1 MAAVR
6 ALYPNTTSSSR
17 KGSSRSSQDH
27 MSYRDLTSSDIT
39 QLARILSH
47 APPPFLHHS
56 SPQVT
61 AYKLATKKEL
71 EQIPARLEN
80 AKYFTFRGRFKYVY
94 HYGRG
99 DSGVLCEL
107 HAPLN
112 YYLVRS
118 LFHFVR
124 REINDQI
131 PAFISDL
138 HEAGVLTKKQ
148 MAVFS
153 VLDTVPGMWR
163 SNFTDSFAAVRL
175 DGGLAMSK
183 WRRQEDHCYACM
195 LARLG
200 GDEQVVFALAAG
212 ILGRHRGKGI
222 HIANSKR
229 LLWIESWLSG
239 FENRERMMDDSW
251 ALGKQLKALAT
262 KVRFGKMAARKVSN
276 AQPEAKIRSFRQLAE
291 RDMQRSTATAS
302 TDRTLVNDEDSVS
315 HQQLPGSS
323 DGCSGEEL
331 RRVPSAESTY
341 SQSEGDDEEYDD
353 QIIESYKHRTIYAP
367 AASSTALPGAIP
379 PTSGAAMDAYATWI
393 ENEAYN
399 PSPPRTHQTSESF
412 TERDGSTAPLLRSN
426 TVRASSQATETPKPR
441 RKGAQTQAFSYINAI
456 STDPSC
462 SASSQGPFTDPFTDP
477 LSQQDPR
484 LSTASIGTL
493 ILDGPDEN
501 GRYTSKRSVRHE
513 SEQVSEQSASEARWK
528 DFRRA
533 LRVDGDDE
541 DENGGFGN
549 GDRRESSGTTWSQFV
564 TPRGPD
570 GFF

>member
-1 MAAVR
+1 MAA
-6 ALYPNTTSSSR
+6 
-17 KGSSRSSQDH
+17 
-27 MSYRDLTSSDIT
+27 
-39 QLARILSH
+39 LARILSH

-61 AYKLATKKEL
+61 AYKRATKKEL

-138 HEAGVLTKKQ
+138 HEAGVLTKEQ

-239 FENRERMMDDSW
+239 FENRERMMGDSW

-262 KVRFGKMAARKVSN
+262 KVRFGKMAARK
-276 AQPEAKIRSFRQLAE
+276 LAE

-412 TERDGSTAPLLRSN
+412 TERDGSTARSSAP
-426 TVRASSQATETPKPR
+426 TQCVHPARQ
-441 RKGAQTQAFSYINAI
+441 RKLQS
-456 STDPSC
+456 
-462 SASSQGPFTDPFTDP
+462 
-477 LSQQDPR
+477 LEEKQDPR

-549 GDRRESSGTTWSQFV
+549 GDRGEFGDDVVAVCDSKGAGWV
-564 TPRGPD
+564 LLGAGVWVRGKEVE
-570 GFF
+570 